1 MNMMTA
7 IKREEV
13 EEAADIAGYIPRN
26 IEGRL
31 REWSRARWYAP
42 VNPWPS
48 ESGVHAVLHNPGRAT
63 AVKSDG
69 GMAALCDRSGRSI
82 ALEIRVLAVNEAI
95 AAMPSQLSQFIRYI
109 YDVPQRERPKSERSC
124 AEKFG
129 ISRDECGRVLAR
141 AYGWLERELDIV
153 CPLEVILR
161 QRND

>member
-7 IKREEV
+7 IKREEM
-13 EEAADIAGYIPRN
+13 EESADLTGYVPRN

-42 VNPWPS
+42 VNSWPS

-69 GMAALCDRSGRSI
+69 GLGSLCDRTGHAI
-82 ALEIRVLAVNEAI
+82 ALEVRVIEVGRALN
-95 AAMPSQLSQFIRYI
+95 AMPAQLAQYVRYV
-109 YDVPQRERPKSERSC
+109 YDVPQRERPKSERAC

-129 ISRDECGRVLAR
+129 VSRDDCRRILAR

-161 QRND
+161 QPLD